1 MPISLK
7 AASSASPFVLES
19 FSGQLTIASG
29 ATGDILTLTPA
40 ANKKVKLDALIAVT
54 QQSGISI
61 YRGAVK
67 VVDNKNLLTS
77 GTAPIANSFVVGV
90 GVATGTSGGGGAAIL
105 QSVEGR
111 INEVI
116 RVVKESGSTTADI
129 NYSFSTGV

>member
-7 AASSASPFVLES
+7 AVNSSAPFLLES
-19 FSGQLTIASG
+19 FSGQLTIATG

-40 ANKKVKLDALIAVT
+40 SNKKVKLDALIAVT
-54 QQSGISI
+54 QQSGISV

-67 VVDNKNLLTS
+67 VVDNKSLLTG
-77 GTAPIANSFVVGV
+77 GTSPVANSFVLG
-90 GVATGTSGGGGAAIL
+90 GGMSSGTTGGGGATIL
-105 QSVEGR
+105 LSVEGK

-129 NYSFSTGV
+129 HYSFSTGI